1 MIEIQNTIKK
11 TIRSFVRRE
20 GRMTD
25 GQTRAIE
32 TLWPRFGCVVSEGL
46 FNQQVQFN
54 RTAPLVFEIGFG
66 MGHSLL
72 QMAQAEPKHDFI
84 GVEVHRPGV
93 GRLLQDLEQAQ
104 IKNVKVYSE
113 DAVDVLK
120 QCIADSSLSMVQI
133 YFPDPWHKKRHHKR
147 RLIQPAFLELLAQK
161 LKAGGMLHLATDW
174 ENYAQHMME
183 VLSANAHFKNTA
195 GDQQYSPKPERR
207 PNTKFEKRGER
218 LGHGVWDLVFER
230 VD

>member
-1 MIEIQNTIKK
+1 MEIQNTFKK

-32 TLWPRFGCVVSEGL
+32 TLWSQFGCTIGEGL
-46 FNQQVQFN
+46 FNQQTQFN

-72 QMAQAEPKHDFI
+72 TMAQAELEYDFI

-120 QCIADSSLSMVQI
+120 QCIADDSLSIVQI

-147 RLIQPAFLELLAQK
+147 RLIQPGFLELLNKK
-161 LKAGGMLHLATDW
+161 LKAGGILHLATDW
-174 ENYAQHMME
+174 ENYAQHMMN
-183 VLSANAHFKNTA
+183 VLSNNAHFKNTS

>member
-1 MIEIQNTIKK
+1 MMQPAELKK
-11 TIRSFVRRE
+11 PIRSFVRRE

-32 TLWPRFGCVVSEGL
+32 KLWPQFGCSIADGS
-46 FNQQVQFN
+46 FNQQTEFK
-54 RTAPLVFEIGFG
+54 RTAPLIFEIGFG

-72 QMAQAEPKHDFI
+72 QMAQSEPYHDFV

-93 GRLLQDLEQAQ
+93 GRLLQDIDEAKINN
-104 IKNVKVYSE
+104 IKMYAE
-113 DAVDVLK
+113 DAVEVLS
-120 QCIADSSLSMVQI
+120 QCIADGSLSIVQI

-147 RLIQPAFLELLAQK
+147 RLIQPTFVGLIRQK
-161 LKAGGMLHLATDW
+161 LKVGGVLHLATDW
-174 ENYAQHMME
+174 ENYAQQMME
-183 VLSANAHFKNTA
+183 VVSANTHFKNRA

>member
-1 MIEIQNTIKK
+1 MEIQNTFKK

-32 TLWPRFGCVVSEGL
+32 ILWPRFGCTIENGL
-46 FNQQVQFN
+46 FDQQTHFN

-72 QMAQAEPKHDFI
+72 QMAQAEPEYDFI

-104 IKNVKVYSE
+104 IKNVKVYAE

-120 QCIADSSLSMVQI
+120 QCIADDSLSMVQI

-147 RLIQPAFLELLAQK
+147 RLIQPDFLELLRQK
-161 LKAGGMLHLATDW
+161 LKVGGILHLATDW

-183 VLSANAHFKNTA
+183 VVSASSHFKNTA
-195 GDQQYSPKPERR
+195 GEQQYSSKPERR